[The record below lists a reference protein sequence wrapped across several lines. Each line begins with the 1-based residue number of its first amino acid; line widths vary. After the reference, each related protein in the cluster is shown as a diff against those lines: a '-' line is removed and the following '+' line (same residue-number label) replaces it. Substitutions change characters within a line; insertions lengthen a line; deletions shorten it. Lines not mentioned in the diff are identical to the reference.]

1 MFIYSTHFH
10 SISSHYTI
18 AISTNIYLH
27 KSTSLSP
34 LTPHSLSELLLLLLR
49 PLNQT
54 LQLRIPHLHELLTLA
69 QDGDNPEEMR
79 HPLPLHQ
86 FRIHALFF
94 QLLVEPDCFPVAV
107 RGVLVMS

>member
-10 SISSHYTI
+10 SISSRYTI

-27 KSTSLSP
+27 TSTSLSP
-34 LTPHSLSELLLLLLR
+34 LTPHSLSELLLLLLLR

-69 QDGDNPEEMR
+69 QDGDDPEEMR

-86 FRIHALFF
+86 FRIHAFFFELF
-94 QLLVEPDCFPVAV
+94 VEPDCFSVF
-107 RGVLVMS
+107 G